1 MAAIIECFSQIS
13 IQIFK
18 YPDMLKIL
26 IETIHSNQNDL
37 IIIGHINTII
47 KNAAGYKDESIDF
60 DDY

>member
-1 MAAIIECFSQIS
+1 
-13 IQIFK
+13 
-18 YPDMLKIL
+18 MLKIL